1 MIRGLGLNNVECS
14 TVHQFQ
20 GSEKS
25 IIIFDAVDCYLR
37 KFAND
42 LLTSDRLINVAI
54 SRAKGK
60 FIFVGNKDYLIE
72 KVPKSRQVISSF
84 FRYIA
89 DKNLFVREYPI
100 LNYIQNSDQ
109 TICSTQTT
117 TYERFLNDLERTY
130 DEVCMDINGGFG
142 SIAIQREIENVL
154 VTLYERGIK
163 ISVRFDMDTPIP
175 DALKEFASNSYKVL
189 NTITIIDG
197 EMIWMNMPF
206 NNGAFK
212 YTTTNRVIT
221 FKPAFNMKSKD
232 CAKSLMNFLEIRHG
246 HNKDH
251 ENTVS
256 KLKRKCPVCGRAL
269 IQYNE
274 KLICCSNRECDY
286 CESIEEAKIETNTSS
301 EVFSI
306 YVGDDIEIYE
316 DYCICNLKNNNNVKN
331 PVYFTFRNKSGLM
344 KKIYKVKLSVLANP
358 KFINRMKSSC
368 TKEQYECLLSF
379 VEETGNNKNEMQR
392 FYFLKPY
399 KNVNKNNRIQGK
411 DSLWIELDTLV

>member
-1 MIRGLGLNNVECS
+1 MRMNNYDVGIITPYNAQARLIRSMIRGLGLNNVECS

-154 VTLYERGIK
+154 VTLYGY
-163 ISVRFDMDTPIP
+163 
-175 DALKEFASNSYKVL
+175 SNSRCIERICIQQL
-189 NTITIIDG
+189 QSI
-197 EMIWMNMPF
+197 
-206 NNGAFK
+206 K
-212 YTTTNRVIT
+212 YN
-221 FKPAFNMKSKD
+221 
-232 CAKSLMNFLEIRHG
+232 
-246 HNKDH
+246 
-251 ENTVS
+251 
-256 KLKRKCPVCGRAL
+256 
-269 IQYNE
+269 Y
-274 KLICCSNRECDY
+274 DY
-286 CESIEEAKIETNTSS
+286 
-301 EVFSI
+301 
-306 YVGDDIEIYE
+306 
-316 DYCICNLKNNNNVKN
+316 
-331 PVYFTFRNKSGLM
+331 
-344 KKIYKVKLSVLANP
+344 
-358 KFINRMKSSC
+358 
-368 TKEQYECLLSF
+368 
-379 VEETGNNKNEMQR
+379 
-392 FYFLKPY
+392 
-399 KNVNKNNRIQGK
+399 
-411 DSLWIELDTLV
+411 